1 MQPRLVSIRCFKG
14 RELFRLRKRIYLQSR
29 NPLQICRFPG
39 VRGSINTGFRAP
51 DLAQFYYT
59 ETSTT
64 FQNGVAI
71 DQVTANNVNPAT
83 KALGIPSLTP
93 ERSKGYTAG
102 FTSSPI
108 ANFELT
114 VDAYQIDIR
123 DRVGNTGRFSATDT
137 NLPADV
143 RALFVATGTVQ
154 AKFFYNS
161 FSTSTRGVELTGSY
175 KYTFE
180 NGAKAT
186 FLVGANFLETKL
198 TKVNT
203 PPGLEAYRYIIFD
216 ESEKARVTSNI
227 PSKRSPYKV
236 LMV

>member
-1 MQPRLVSIRCFKG
+1 L
-14 RELFRLRKRIYLQSR
+14 EAYLPTKAATR
-29 NPLQICRFPG
+29 YKFADFLT

-71 DQVTANNVNPAT
+71 DQVTANNENPAT

-102 FTSSPI
+102 ITSSPI
-108 ANFELT
+108 PNFELT
-114 VDAYQIDIR
+114 VDAYKIDIR

-143 RALFVATGTVQ
+143 RALFVANRYGAGQVLLQLVQ
-154 AKFFYNS
+154 YQYQ
-161 FSTSTRGVELTGSY
+161 RCR
-175 KYTFE
+175 
-180 NGAKAT
+180 
-186 FLVGANFLETKL
+186 
-198 TKVNT
+198 
-203 PPGLEAYRYIIFD
+203 AYW
-216 ESEKARVTSNI
+216 
-227 PSKRSPYKV
+227 
-236 LMV
+236 